1 MSDPAVSEVPERAAP
16 SDREWRRRRIRPY
29 LWTVIAVAVSVAL
42 VAVAWMVDHRRTD
55 DRRASKTR
63 QRPVAELVTP
73 SPLSDQERSGGGPKF
88 GSQESV
94 RLQQGA
100 WVQVADAKGNL
111 KQQYTATRIDPLPDK
126 RLSMAEPRAV
136 LYGDGG
142 RIVTMRADAMTA
154 RVPKRAL
161 ESGKLTGNVV
171 IRIYRSRNGAPVDLK
186 NDAPDVTVE
195 SPEAAFDQASG
206 EIRCDREVRIAGE
219 VIVFNGQGL
228 SLTLSADGK
237 NIERLVVD
245 RALEPVRISRSAV
258 EAQSKKRAKEAAEA
272 AAQPGAAAVAGAPA
286 AGATTTAAPTAPA
299 VAANQPPAAPAA
311 SGKKGAGKATQK
323 ATAPAGPRLFLLT
336 LYDDVEVVS
345 YEGDRTTTVRGDRLD
360 SYFIMKGGS
369 GMSLAAQDPFGPP
382 SAPFPEVAL
391 PGNRAAQ
398 LAALAIAAAPD
409 DDALVTVAFTG
420 RLVMAPAPEGT
431 PTLGQPEGVRMVV
444 NGRPARIED
453 SKSQAVLQAKRISLE
468 SKVDRVELVGAV
480 DDPASIETPNFT
492 LGAAH
497 FTLDRSTGRG
507 GSDSPGTIV
516 MGGAGSKPLVVSWS
530 KQMTLALQP
539 GTGDAEGSFRGAE
552 FTGDVDVRSPDIE
565 LRAGQLSVEALPVGK
580 KDVPRRIVA
589 SGGVQAKSLGA
600 AGGSFGADRVE
611 IALTPNASG
620 EAQPRTLLATG
631 NVMAGDDAQTMWAST
646 LRATF
651 VEAKAKPGAASK
663 PATKPSA
670 DAKAARDD
678 AGGMKSDLGEI
689 VAEGPVELR
698 MADGGRVFAN
708 RLEGDGLGRNARLI
722 GPDVLVVRGNLVLD
736 QLANIQ
742 VQEQPARMNAL
753 GPGRASAFK
762 DPVLQASEGKI
773 GRPKIAGVPQMQ
785 ATWRE
790 SLSFADGAVKPKDGS
805 ADRGLLLL
813 QGAVKVRASRE
824 PREAEA
830 LDAEEVQIEVM
841 PRGKGA
847 VRSAKA
853 TPEGDMQGI
862 GTMRATGE
870 VRLEARQWT
879 DGTRT
884 GDPRLFRLNAPNI
897 AYNGA
902 DGSALVDG
910 AGSLLVFDPPPP
922 VEPAKADE
930 PKSPFS
936 PHGTTRF
943 TWKRSL
949 EMEPRPDGT
958 SRITLQRDVVMDH
971 LGNSTTATGTLTADR
986 MMATVR
992 GVEGAKPAAAKG
1004 DVSMSLGGPA
1014 ELTKVAADGRVVV
1027 RTADMDIEAGE
1038 FELDVP
1044 SQIGVATAEEGRLV
1058 TLVRRGSAMPMRAHA
1073 FRWDMVKG
1081 TISVQGARGAIGR

>member
-1 MSDPAVSEVPERAAP
+1 MSDPAASEAPDRAAP

-29 LWTVIAVAVSVAL
+29 LWTVIAVAVSAAL

-73 SPLSDQERSGGGPKF
+73 SPLSEQERSGGGPKF

-100 WVQVADAKGNL
+100 WVQVADARGNL

-219 VIVFNGQGL
+219 VIVFSGEGL

-272 AAQPGAAAVAGAPA
+272 
-286 AGATTTAAPTAPA
+286 PA
-299 VAANQPPAAPAA
+299 VAAAQQPAAPAA
-311 SGKKGAGKATQK
+311 SGKKGTGKAAQK

-336 LYDDVEVVS
+336 LYEDVEVVS

-382 SAPFPEVAL
+382 SAPFPEVVL

-409 DDALVTVAFTG
+409 DDDAMVTVAFTG

-431 PTLGQPEGVRMVV
+431 ATLGQADGVRMVV

-453 SKSQAVLQAKRISLE
+453 SKSKAVLQAKRISLE

-497 FTLDRSTGRG
+497 FTLDRSAGRG

-552 FTGDVDVRSPDIE
+552 FMGDVDVRSPDIE

-589 SGGVQAKSLGA
+589 SGGVQAKSLGN
-600 AGGSFGADRVE
+600 AGGRFGADRVE
-611 IALTPNASG
+611 IALTPNAAG
-620 EAQPRTLLATG
+620 EAQPRSLLATG

-651 VEAKAKPGAASK
+651 VEAKAKPEAVDTSGTDAK
-663 PATKPSA
+663 PAR
-670 DAKAARDD
+670 DAAAP
-678 AGGMKSDLGEI
+678 GGMKSDLGEI

-698 MADGGRVFAN
+698 MADGGRVFAS

-762 DPVLQASEGKI
+762 EPVLQASEGKI

-879 DGTRT
+879 DGTRS

-897 AYNGA
+897 AYNGT

-922 VEPAKADE
+922 EEPAKADE

-958 SRITLQRDVVMDH
+958 SRITLQREVVMDH

-1004 DVSMSLGGPA
+1004 DVTMSLGGPA
-1014 ELTKVAADGRVVV
+1014 ELTTVAADGRVVV

-1044 SQIGVATAEEGRLV
+1044 SQIGIATAEEGRLV